1 MTDHSIKAQTTSQ
14 LRSVKGKSLT
24 GDDILTVNFSNGFIT
39 QITRERKHQDA
50 DADIPYIAPGLIDNQ
65 VNGYKGIDF
74 TEPGLSVEQVRRA
87 TMELWNEG
95 ITTYL
100 PTLITSRPSDLFQ
113 NLKVLAQAI
122 QDPSIHGSIAGIHL
136 EGPYISPED
145 GYRGVHSKKWIKLPD
160 WNEFADYRKAA
171 QNNIRQVT
179 LAPEL
184 DGAIDFIRKARNE
197 GIVVALGHHNA
208 PASTIA
214 KAVDAGAAISTHL
227 GNGCANTIHRHYNPL
242 WPQLAD
248 DRLKASIIA
257 DGFHLTIP
265 EMQVFYKVKSAKN
278 LILVSDITKIG
289 GLQPGEYLW
298 HGMEVVLE
306 ESGLLK
312 YPAQNVLAGS
322 SMTLRR
328 GIENMIK
335 HTECSLSDA
344 IAMSTCN
351 PARLNGFEDRGSLE
365 TGKRADIILFDY
377 DGRDFLIKKSIV
389 RGNVVYDA
397 NTPGKDYTVN

>member
-1 MTDHSIKAQTTSQ
+1 MPDHSFKAQATSQ
-14 LRSVKGKSLT
+14 LCSAIGKSLV
-24 GDDILTVNFSNGFIT
+24 GDDILKVNFSNGIIT
-39 QITRERKHQDA
+39 QITREPKPKDE

-74 TEPGLSVEQVRRA
+74 TEPGLSVEQVRQA
-87 TMELWNEG
+87 TTELWEEG

-100 PTLITSRPSDLFQ
+100 PTLITSRPSDLIQ
-113 NLKVLAQAI
+113 NLKVLARAM
-122 QDPSIHGSIAGIHL
+122 QDPPIKGSIAGIHL

-145 GYRGVHSKKWIKLPD
+145 GYRGVHSKKWTKLPNWD
-160 WNEFADYRKAA
+160 EFTDYRKAA
-171 QNNIRQVT
+171 LNNIRQVT

-184 DGAIDFIRKARNE
+184 DGAIDFIRKARSE

-208 PASTIA
+208 PASTIS
-214 KAVDAGAAISTHL
+214 KAIDAGATISTHL

-265 EMQVFYKVKSAKN
+265 EMQVFYKAKGEKN

-289 GLQPGEYLW
+289 GLQPGKYLW
-298 HGMEVVLE
+298 HDMEVVLE

-328 GIENMIK
+328 GIENMLR

-344 IAMSTCN
+344 ITMSTCN
-351 PARLNGFEDRGSLE
+351 PAQLNGFEDRGSLE

-377 DGRDFLIKKSIV
+377 DGRDLLIRKSIV
-389 RGNVVYDA
+389 SGDVVYDA
-397 NTPGKDYTVN
+397 NASGKG

>member
-1 MTDHSIKAQTTSQ
+1 MTDHSFKTQGASQ
-14 LRSVKGKSLT
+14 LRSVIGKSLT
-24 GDDILTVNFSNGFIT
+24 GDDILNVHFSNGFIT
-39 QITRERKHQDA
+39 QITREPKSQDE

-74 TEPGLSVEQVRRA
+74 TEPGLSVERVRQT
-87 TMELWNEG
+87 TMELWKEG

-100 PTLITSRPSDLFQ
+100 PTLITGRTSDLIQ
-113 NLKVLAQAI
+113 NLKVLALAM
-122 QDPSIHGSIAGIHL
+122 QDPTIKGSIAGIHL

-145 GYRGVHSKKWIKLPD
+145 GYRGVHSKKWIKLPNWD
-160 WNEFADYRKAA
+160 EFTEYRKAA
-171 QNNIRQVT
+171 QDNIRQIT

-184 DGAIDFIRKARNE
+184 KGAIDFIRKARSE

-208 PASTIA
+208 PAPTIS
-214 KAVDAGAAISTHL
+214 KAVDAGATISTHL

-257 DGFHLTIP
+257 DGFHLTKS
-265 EMQVFYKVKSAKN
+265 EMQVFYKVKGVKN

-298 HGMEVVLE
+298 HDMKVVLE

-328 GIENMIK
+328 GIENMVK
-335 HTECSLSDA
+335 HTECSLADA
-344 IAMSTCN
+344 ITMSTSN
-351 PARLNGFEDRGSLE
+351 PAQLNGFEDRGSLE

-389 RGNVVYDA
+389 SGHVVYDA
-397 NTPGKDYTVN
+397 NTSGKG